1 MPAEIRYQDKPWIA
15 HYDNGVPEKI
25 DYEPICLP
33 DYLAK
38 SIQKFPERTALF
50 FEGLKISY
58 RRLNDMVNRLAT
70 CLNAF
75 GIQKGDR
82 VAILLPNL
90 IPCVVSYYA
99 ILKIGAITVMN
110 NPAASDRELEY
121 QLSDSG
127 AKILIT
133 FDLLVKRMAELRSKT
148 DIRQILYTTFGDYL
162 PFTKRVSFSLFAK
175 SKGMA
180 AKIKGADDVFSWKD
194 LMADFPPEPVQTS
207 VALEDIAQLQY
218 TGGTTGI
225 SKGVMLSHGNLSSQ
239 IQQINAWFPTFA
251 ESDEVILGALPFF
264 HSFGLTCA
272 MNNAVFAGWGDILV
286 PKPSAENLL
295 AAIRNFKPTFVP
307 LVPTMYATLVN
318 HPDIKKIDLTSIKG
332 CFSGSAPLPVD
343 VIKHFEAL
351 TGAAISEG
359 FGLTEASPITHANPF
374 QGKRKVGSVG
384 LPYPDTE
391 CRIVDLNDGL
401 TNVPVGETGE
411 LIVKGPQIM
420 KGYWKKPEETA
431 QVLRDGWLYT
441 GDIAR
446 MDPEGYFYIVD
457 RKKDMIISDG
467 YNVYPREVDEVIYGH
482 PKVQEA
488 CSIGIP
494 HAIKGE
500 QVKVFVVLNSGE
512 SVTEENLI
520 QYCKDKLATYKL
532 PAQIEFRNE
541 LPKSSVGKILRKDLR
556 YEEMKKPDYDFS
568 SSKGS

>member
-1 MPAEIRYQDKPWIA
+1 MVSDIKYADKPWTA
-15 HYDNGVPEKI
+15 HYDRGVPEKI
-25 DYEPICLP
+25 KYEPVCLP
-33 DYLAK
+33 DYLVR
-38 SIQKFPERTALF
+38 SRQKFPERTALF
-50 FEGLKISY
+50 FEGFKITY
-58 RRLNDMVNRLAT
+58 RQLDDMVNRLAS
-70 CLNAF
+70 CLKAF
-75 GIQKGDR
+75 GIRKGDR

-99 ILKIGAITVMN
+99 ILKISAITVMN
-110 NPAASDRELEY
+110 NPAAADNELEY

-133 FDLLVKRMAELRSKT
+133 YDALVKRATELRAKT
-148 DIRQILYTTFGDYL
+148 DLRQIIYTTPGDYL
-162 PFTKRVSFSLFAK
+162 PFTKRVSFALFAK

-180 AKIKGADDVFSWKD
+180 TKIKGGDDIFNWKD
-194 LMADFPPEPVQTS
+194 LMADFPADPEPTS

-239 IQQINAWFPTFA
+239 IQQINAWFPTFSG
-251 ESDEVILGALPFF
+251 SDEVILGALPFF

-272 MNNAVFAGWGDILV
+272 MNNAVFAGWGNILV
-286 PKPSAENLL
+286 PKPAVENLL
-295 AAIRNFKPTFVP
+295 AAIRKFKPTFLP
-307 LVPTMYATLVN
+307 LVPSMYSSLAN
-318 HPDIKKIDLTSIKG
+318 HPDINKIDLTRTKG

-343 VIKHFEAL
+343 VIKRFEAL

-384 LPYPDTE
+384 LPFPDTE
-391 CRIVDLNDGL
+391 CRIVDLNDGV

-411 LIVKGPQIM
+411 LIVKGPQVM

-431 QVLRDGWLYT
+431 LVLRDGWLYT

-457 RKKDMIISDG
+457 RKKDMIISGG

-482 PKVQEA
+482 PKVQETCA
-488 CSIGIP
+488 IGIP

-500 QVKVFVVLNSGE
+500 QIKVFVVLKPGE

-520 QYCKDKLATYKL
+520 GYCKDKLAGYKL
-532 PAQIEFRNE
+532 PAQVEFRNE
-541 LPKSSVGKILRKDLR
+541 LPKSAVGKILRKDLR
-556 YEEMKKPDYDFS
+556 NEEMKK
-568 SSKGS
+568 